1 MWGRHGVGV
10 GEGLGVGGG
19 LDVEGVV
26 LGLGL
31 GLGWWWRCEFGRG
44 EFWRGVGFGVGHGEV
59 GVRDLVVVGAEAMGR
74 VSWGVSVEVLVV
86 VNMGWVCGGGWEWGL
101 GLVVGWW

>member
-31 GLGWWWRCEFGRG
+31 GWWWRCEFGRG
-44 EFWRGVGFGVGHGEV
+44 EFGRSVGFGW
-59 GVRDLVVVGAEAMGR
+59 DMGK
-74 VSWGVSVEVLVV
+74 
-86 VNMGWVCGGGWEWGL
+86 WV
-101 GLVVGWW
+101 